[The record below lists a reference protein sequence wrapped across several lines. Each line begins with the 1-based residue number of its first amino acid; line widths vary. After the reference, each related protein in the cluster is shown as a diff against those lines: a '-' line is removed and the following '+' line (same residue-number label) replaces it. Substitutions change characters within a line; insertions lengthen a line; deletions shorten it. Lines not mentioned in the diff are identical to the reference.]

1 MTQKLNRID
10 IIIAPG
16 KFEDLRDALQ
26 EIGVGGMTVSKV
38 LGSGMRKGRKEY
50 YRGQVV
56 QTNLLHELKVEV
68 VVGADDA
75 ENVIRAAKKA
85 LHTGEAGDGKIFVYD
100 VANVIRI
107 SNGAEGLEALQ
118 YQK

>member
-1 MTQKLNRID
+1 MTQKLSRVD

-26 EIGVGGMTVSKV
+26 GIGIGGMTVSKV
-38 LGSGMRKGRKEY
+38 LGSGMRRGHKEY

-56 QTNLLHELKVEV
+56 YTNLLQKLKVEV
-68 VVGADDA
+68 VVSADDA

-107 SNGAEGLEALQ
+107 SNGAEGVDALQ
-118 YQK
+118 YHK